1 MNPLAKFVYKSA
13 LYTSLITL
21 AFFLFASI
29 MSVTELHL
37 TFGRYFL
44 IFAFGFILSASENVF
59 TIEKISKP
67 LKYVIHYLSLAIAF
81 AVIFLSIR
89 STDETYS
96 FGIDTIVASFV
107 VFTFLYALGFGM
119 AKLSKKLFYA
129 QNKNNS
135 QKSKEPKSEYESR
148 FG

>member
-1 MNPLAKFVYKSA
+1 
-13 LYTSLITL
+13 
-21 AFFLFASI
+21 
-29 MSVTELHL
+29 MSVAELHL

-44 IFAFGFILSASENVF
+44 IFAFGFILSASENIF
-59 TIEKISKP
+59 TIEKLSKP
-67 LKYVIHYLSLAIAF
+67 LKYVIHYLSLAITF

-107 VFTFLYALGFGM
+107 VFTFLYALGFGII
-119 AKLSKKLFYA
+119 KLSKKFFKT
-129 QNKNNS
+129 QNKALPQRN
-135 QKSKEPKSEYESR
+135 KEAKSEYKSR